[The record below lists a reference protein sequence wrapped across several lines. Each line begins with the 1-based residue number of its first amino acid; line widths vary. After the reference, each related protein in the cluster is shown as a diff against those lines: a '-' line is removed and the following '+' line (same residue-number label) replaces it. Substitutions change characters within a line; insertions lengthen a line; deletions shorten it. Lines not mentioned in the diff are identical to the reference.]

1 MFFQTVFTSL
11 LVIMLGLALCF
22 TGYRFFT
29 ILVSIWGFIAGFQF
43 GATIFTNL
51 FGQGFLATV
60 ISWVVGLL
68 VALFAAAL
76 AYLFYAAA
84 VVLLAGFV
92 GYQLGIG
99 IMAGLGFQEGWV
111 TFLVGLLVGLAWVAV
126 AIYLH
131 FPKVLVLLLTSLA
144 GAELLLG
151 GILLA
156 FGRITLTGL
165 RFGAVGAI
173 VRDNWLWG
181 VLYLAIAAGGFYF
194 QWRSTQQFV
203 VEEYTAENPFAT
215 AGTSAATGV
224 ATGAATG
231 VATGAATGVA
241 ATSAGDTAVMRPATD
256 PSASEAPAASEAS
269 AGTTEAG
276 TTEAGAAPA
285 TPETPA
291 PNLASETSANG
302 TPPDT
307 AASASAGNQ

>member
-29 ILVSIWGFIAGFQF
+29 ILVSIWGFFAGFQF
-43 GATIFTNL
+43 GATIFTNI
-51 FGQGFLATV
+51 FGQGFLSTV

-68 VALFAAAL
+68 VAIFAAAV

-99 IMAGLGFQEGWV
+99 IMAGLGFNDGWL

-131 FPKVLVLLLTSLA
+131 FPKVLVLILTSLA

-151 GILLA
+151 GVFLA
-156 FGRITLTGL
+156 LGRITLTGL

-181 VLYLAIAAGGFYF
+181 LLYLAIAAVGFYF
-194 QWRSTQQFV
+194 QWRTTQSFI
-203 VEEYTAENPFAT
+203 VEEYSAENPFT
-215 AGTSAATGV
+215 STETSAATGAGETAAV
-224 ATGAATG
+224 AASAAAAPEVAPPSTATPTTDLAEPTPEADLDAATP
-231 VATGAATGVA
+231 
-241 ATSAGDTAVMRPATD
+241 DTT
-256 PSASEAPAASEAS
+256 AASEA
-269 AGTTEAG
+269 TEM
-276 TTEAGAAPA
+276 P
-285 TPETPA
+285 
-291 PNLASETSANG
+291 ANG
-302 TPPDT
+302 TAPDVPSSAPE
-307 AASASAGNQ
+307 AAQ

>member
-29 ILVSIWGFIAGFQF
+29 ILISIWGFIAGFQF

-51 FGQGFLATV
+51 FGQGFLSTV

-68 VALFAAAL
+68 VAIFAATI

-99 IMAGLGFQEGWV
+99 VMAGIGFQDGWL
-111 TFLVGLLVGLAWVAV
+111 TFLVGLLVGLALVAL

-131 FPKVLVLLLTSLA
+131 FPKVLILILTSLA

-151 GILLA
+151 GVLLA
-156 FGRITLTGL
+156 LGRISLTGL

-173 VRDNWLWG
+173 VRDSWFWG
-181 VLYLAIAAGGFYF
+181 LLYLAIAAVGFYF
-194 QWRSTQQFV
+194 QWRTTQTYV
-203 VEEYTAENPFAT
+203 VEEYSAENPFRSGGTPAGPSVAT
-215 AGTSAATGV
+215 GTVAATTASAIATSEVMSPSTDTAAPDLTEPAAEAGVDAPTSDTSAA
-224 ATGAATG
+224 
-231 VATGAATGVA
+231 
-241 ATSAGDTAVMRPATD
+241 SI
-256 PSASEAPAASEAS
+256 
-269 AGTTEAG
+269 
-276 TTEAGAAPA
+276 
-285 TPETPA
+285 
-291 PNLASETSANG
+291 ASETPDNG

-307 AASASAGNQ
+307 TSSAPEGAQ

>member
-29 ILVSIWGFIAGFQF
+29 ILISIWGFIAGFQF
-43 GATIFTNL
+43 GATIFSNM
-51 FGQGFLATV
+51 FGQGFLSTV

-68 VALFAAAL
+68 VAIFAATI

-84 VVLLAGFV
+84 VVMLAGFV

-131 FPKVLVLLLTSLA
+131 FPKVLVLILTSLA

-151 GILLA
+151 GVFLA
-156 FGRITLTGL
+156 LGRITLTGL

-173 VRDNWLWG
+173 VRDSWFWG
-181 VLYLAIAAGGFYF
+181 LLYLAIAAIGFYF
-194 QWRSTQQFV
+194 QWRTTQNFV
-203 VEEYTAENPFAT
+203 VEEYSAENPF
-215 AGTSAATGV
+215 TSV
-224 ATGAATG
+224 ATGAGET
-231 VATGAATGVA
+231 AAV
-241 ATSAGDTAVMRPATD
+241 
-256 PSASEAPAASEAS
+256 
-269 AGTTEAG
+269 
-276 TTEAGAAPA
+276 
-285 TPETPA
+285 
-291 PNLASETSANG
+291 
-302 TPPDT
+302 
-307 AASASAGNQ
+307 AASASAVPEVTPPSTVTSAADLPASTPEAGVDAVTPDTTAASEATEMSTNGTTPDVPSSASEGAQ

>member
-29 ILVSIWGFIAGFQF
+29 ILISIWGFIAGFQF
-43 GATIFTNL
+43 GATIFTNI
-51 FGQGFLATV
+51 FGQGFLSTV

-68 VALFAAAL
+68 VAIFAAAI

-99 IMAGLGFQEGWV
+99 IMAGLGFNDGWL

-131 FPKVLVLLLTSLA
+131 FPKVLVLILTALA

-151 GILLA
+151 GVFLA
-156 FGRITLTGL
+156 LGRITLTGL

-173 VRDNWLWG
+173 VRDNWFWG
-181 VLYLAIAAGGFYF
+181 LLYLAIAAIGFYV
-194 QWRSTQQFV
+194 QWRTTQNFV
-203 VEEYTAENPFAT
+203 VEEYSAENPFTTTGTTAGANATMGTGETAAVVASAAAAPMVAAPSTATSGADLSEPAPEADLNPPTADTSTSAT
-215 AGTSAATGV
+215 AS
-224 ATGAATG
+224 
-231 VATGAATGVA
+231 
-241 ATSAGDTAVMRPATD
+241 D
-256 PSASEAPAASEAS
+256 
-269 AGTTEAG
+269 
-276 TTEAGAAPA
+276 
-285 TPETPA
+285 
-291 PNLASETSANG
+291 ASETPTNG
-302 TPPDT
+302 ATPDLPSST
-307 AASASAGNQ
+307 LEGTQG

>member
-29 ILVSIWGFIAGFQF
+29 ILVSIWGFFAGFQF
-43 GATIFTNL
+43 GATIFTNI
-51 FGQGFLATV
+51 FGQGFLSTV

-68 VALFAAAL
+68 VAIFAATI

-99 IMAGLGFQEGWV
+99 IMAGLGFNDGWL

-131 FPKVLVLLLTSLA
+131 FPKVLVLILTSLA

-151 GILLA
+151 GVFLA
-156 FGRITLTGL
+156 LGRITLTGL

-181 VLYLAIAAGGFYF
+181 LLYLAIAAIGFYF
-194 QWRSTQQFV
+194 QWRTTQNFV
-203 VEEYTAENPFAT
+203 VEEYSAENPFA
-215 AGTSAATGV
+215 ATSASA

-231 VATGAATGVA
+231 TGETAAVA
-241 ATSAGDTAVMRPATD
+241 ATASAAPEVTPPSTATSATD
-256 PSASEAPAASEAS
+256 LAEPASETNLDA
-269 AGTTEAG
+269 
-276 TTEAGAAPA
+276 A
-285 TPETPA
+285 TPDTTPVSE
-291 PNLASETSANG
+291 ASETSANG
-302 TPPDT
+302 TVPDVPS
-307 AASASAGNQ
+307 SAPEGAQ